1 VPLVVVIQTRGEA
14 QRDPALSGLHAL
26 AGQIEAMP
34 EVDRVVGLTRVDP
47 ALSLEDYR
55 LMYRYPDDLP
65 LATAT
70 LDLFVRDGVSLMF
83 VHYLPPPNSDA
94 ARALAERIRA
104 LPLPEGI
111 ERLHVAGFPA
121 DQVDYMQ
128 ALKHGVP
135 WVIAAIVGVVF
146 ALLFLMLGSVVL
158 PFKAVVANLLSLSAT
173 FGALVWI
180 FQDGHLADLLGFTP
194 QGQMDGTVM
203 VLIFATAFSLA
214 IDYEVFL
221 LSRVKEA
228 CRSTRDNTEAVAL
241 GIQRSGPIITSAAL
255 LIGLVLASFATADA
269 VFMKAT
275 AVGLLISVGVDA
287 TVVRMLLVPATLRLL
302 GRWNWWAPRPLMVI
316 YRVFNRDE
324 RRSHPS

>member
-1 VPLVVVIQTRGEA
+1 
-14 QRDPALSGLHAL
+14 
-26 AGQIEAMP
+26 M
-34 EVDRVVGLTRVDP
+34 VGLTRLDP

-55 LMYRYPDDLP
+55 LMYRYPADFP
-65 LATAT
+65 LAAAT

-83 VHYLPPPNSDA
+83 VHYLPPPNSEA

-111 ERLHVAGFPA
+111 ERVHVAGFPA

-128 ALKHGVP
+128 ALKRGVP
-135 WVIAAIVGVVF
+135 WVIAAIVAVVF
-146 ALLFLMLGSVVL
+146 VLLFLMLGSVVL

-180 FQDGHLADLLGFTP
+180 FQDGHLAGVLGFTP

-255 LIGLVLASFATADA
+255 LIGLVLAAFATADA

-275 AVGLLISVGVDA
+275 AVGLLISVVVDA

-302 GRWNWWAPRPLMVI
+302 GHWNWWAPRPLVVI
-316 YRVFNRDE
+316 YRALNRDE
-324 RRSHPS
+324 RRSTQP